1 MLSVLLWPFL
11 VLDPFI
17 CTATQVHVLDTCM
30 QRHTI
35 TMNRKVHIPHALSSR
50 IPPLHSQISST
61 TTASPLKLSSSLC
74 QCLLKIHCNSL
85 SPLSPSL
92 LSLPSQSF
100 SASYLQAFSFSSI
113 FSGSKLILKMFLS
126 IKKCSY
132 DCFKNARCIWLA
144 KHKHKL
150 LIGATGKRLR
160 VKSGLKSSTVL
171 WSKKVF

>member
-17 CTATQVHVLDTCM
+17 CTATQVHVLDTRV

-92 LSLPSQSF
+92 LLTEVCLF
-100 SASYLQAFSFSSI
+100 LHKAF
-113 FSGSKLILKMFLS
+113 L
-126 IKKCSY
+126 
-132 DCFKNARCIWLA
+132 
-144 KHKHKL
+144 L
-150 LIGATGKRLR
+150 LISKPFHFLPFLR
-160 VKSGLKSSTVL
+160 GVN
-171 WSKKVF
+171 

>member
-113 FSGSKLILKMFLS
+113 SSGSKLILKMFLS